1 MASISRSG
9 TLNLLLG
16 WYSLLGAALSVHI
29 CRKLLGNFGSI
40 APKHNK
46 LVRPRV
52 LPPNHAEGWHGL

>member
-1 MASISRSG
+1 
-9 TLNLLLG
+9 
-16 WYSLLGAALSVHI
+16 
-29 CRKLLGNFGSI
+29 LLGNFGSI